1 MPQAVPLL
9 LPPGASHQQAALQ
22 SFINKLKATTHT
34 HGVYGLCQSS
44 TLPVLHA
51 AEIQALLLHA
61 NTHQRTY
68 VAVDERQGYFLQ
80 LFYDRLSQDVP
91 TEATVYVTNVLV
103 SPCFAEE
110 TETAKR
116 KRGGGGGVSF
126 CDAKAA
132 KRV

>member
-22 SFINKLKATTHT
+22 GFITKLKATTHT

-51 AEIQALLLHA
+51 AEVQALLRHA

-91 TEATVYVTNVLV
+91 TEATVYVTNVVV
-103 SPCFAEE
+103 SPCFAQE
-110 TETAKR
+110 TESTKR
-116 KRGGGGGVSF
+116 KRGDGSGVSL
-126 CDAKAA
+126 CDAKVS